1 MRPRLIIM
9 AKAPIMGQAKTR
21 LAADIGVVHAK
32 RIYRAMM
39 DRVIRQTSDPRWDS
53 VLAITPKR
61 YLGQV
66 PEWAGTNQIPQVS
79 GSLSPRLAAV
89 FGRKGPTLC
98 IGTDCPQVTVQ
109 DIAKGFDMLRSHEA
123 VFGPA
128 DDGGFWL
135 IGLNGPA
142 RPGLFDDVRWS
153 HAATLK
159 DMEARINGPVAR
171 LRTLID
177 VDDLAALRK
186 SLIGSSPLRAG
197 QIGNPADRH

>member
-32 RIYRAMM
+32 RVYRAMM
-39 DRVIRQTSDPRWDS
+39 SQVIRQTSDPRWET
-53 VLAITPKR
+53 VLAVTPTQ

-66 PEWAGTNQIPQVS
+66 PEWTDIPQTPQVS

-89 FGRKGPTLC
+89 FNRKAPTIC
-98 IGTDCPQVTVQ
+98 IGTDCPQVTAK
-109 DIAKGFDMLRSHEA
+109 DIADGFQALRSHEA

-142 RPGLFDDVRWS
+142 RRGLFEDVRWS
-153 HAATLK
+153 TEHTLL
-159 DMEARINGPVAR
+159 DMADKFDDIGV
-171 LRTLID
+171 LRTLTD
-177 VDDLAALRK
+177 VDDLSALRSVENSRK
-186 SLIGSSPLRAG
+186 
-197 QIGNPADRH
+197 NT